1 VQSAAINYPLEIESE
16 YLKMV
21 FKKALG
27 ALMPSKD
34 AFDVNGD
41 GKVDYKDFVDAA
53 KKIGNSAIPSKSTFD
68 ANGDGTVDYKDALVG
83 AKIAGAAIVGAG
95 TTFAAGAYGGA
106 LIVSGT
112 ATSIATGIVGAA
124 GATIGAFTGTLL
136 GTATTSTFLAM
147 KTASGA
153 LIIVS
158 ETAAAVSPG
167 LVSAFSAVGSTA
179 GAMNTALVAKV
190 AGLPVVQAIAVNA
203 GVSKGA
209 LIVIAG
215 VPVAREIAIA
225 VGLVSIVIVGG
236 YAYLLLNKDVDSAD
250 VLELAGDPIPT

>member
-1 VQSAAINYPLEIESE
+1 
-16 YLKMV
+16 MV

-27 ALMPSKD
+27 ALTPSKD

-41 GKVDYKDFVDAA
+41 GKIDYRDFFDGAR
-53 KKIGNSAIPSKSTFD
+53 KLGSKAIPSKATFD
-68 ANGDGTVDYKDALVG
+68 ANGDGKIDYKDAVVG
-83 AKIAGAAIVGAG
+83 AKIAGAAVVGAG
-95 TTFAAGAYGGA
+95 TTIAVGAYGGA

-112 ATSIATGIVGAA
+112 ASSIATGIVGAA
-124 GATIGAFTGTLL
+124 GATVGAFTGTLL

-158 ETAAAVSPG
+158 ESAAAISPG
-167 LVSAFSAVGSTA
+167 LVSAFSAVGSGA
-179 GAMNTALVAKV
+179 GAMNSALVAKI
-190 AGLPVVQAIAVNA
+190 AGLPVIEALAVNA

-215 VPVAREIAIA
+215 VLVAREVAIA
-225 VGLVSIVIVGG
+225 VGLISILIVGG
-236 YAYLLLNKDVDSAD
+236 YAYCLLNREVEREDVTR
-250 VLELAGDPIPT
+250 LTGTPLTT

>member
-1 VQSAAINYPLEIESE
+1 
-16 YLKMV
+16 MV

-27 ALMPSKD
+27 ALTPSKD

-41 GKVDYKDFVDAA
+41 GKVDYKDFIDGAR
-53 KKIGNSAIPSKSTFD
+53 KLGSKAIPSKSTFD
-68 ANGDGTVDYKDALVG
+68 ANGDGKIDYKDAVVG
-83 AKIAGAAIVGAG
+83 AKIAGAAVVGAG
-95 TTFAAGAYGGA
+95 TTLAAGAYGGA

-112 ATSIATGIVGAA
+112 ASSIATGIVGAA
-124 GATIGAFTGTLL
+124 GATAGAFTGTLL

-158 ETAAAVSPG
+158 ETAAAISPG
-167 LVSAFSAVGSTA
+167 LVSAFSAVGSGA
-179 GAMNTALVAKV
+179 GAMNSALVAKI
-190 AGLPVVQAIAVNA
+190 AGLPVIEALAVNA

-215 VPVAREIAIA
+215 IPVAREMAIA
-225 VGLVSIVIVGG
+225 VGLISIVIVGG
-236 YAYLLLNKDVDSAD
+236 YAYFLLNKDVDRED
-250 VLELAGDPIPT
+250 VTELMGAPLPT